1 MHRFLLTIVLLS
13 FVYGCER
20 SQSDSVTCEVPL
32 PPPGSNE
39 VLRSKV
45 RVADNLEVIIS
56 NVFIPSGAQVPRH
69 YHPGEEF
76 LYMVQGSAVQ
86 VEEGQADLEVK
97 AGEAYVIPPEAIHAP
112 YGGPNGAHAIVFRL
126 HVEGQEERYLVP

>member
-1 MHRFLLTIVLLS
+1 MHRFLLSIVLFSL
-13 FVYGCER
+13 VYGCER
-20 SQSDSVTCEVPL
+20 SPSDSVACEVPL

-76 LYMVQGSAVQ
+76 LYVVQGSAVQ
-86 VEEGQADLEVK
+86 VEEGQADRVLM
-97 AGEAYVIPPEAIHAP
+97 AGDAYVIPPEAIHAP
-112 YGGPNGAHAIVFRL
+112 YGGPNGGHAIVFRL

>member
-1 MHRFLLTIVLLS
+1 MRRFLVSIVLLS

-56 NVFIPSGAQVPRH
+56 NVFIPPEAVVPRH

-86 VEEGQADLEVK
+86 VEEGQPDLEVK

-112 YGGPNGAHAIVFRL
+112 YGGPDGGHAIVFRL